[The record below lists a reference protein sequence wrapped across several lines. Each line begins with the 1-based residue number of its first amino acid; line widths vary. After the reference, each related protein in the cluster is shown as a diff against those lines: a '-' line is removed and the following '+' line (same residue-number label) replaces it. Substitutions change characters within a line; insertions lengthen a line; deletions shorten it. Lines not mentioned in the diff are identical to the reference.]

1 MLRADGMIRALLVII
16 IAGVVRGVSAADL
29 ATHAIH
35 IPAQDL
41 DSALLEFAAATH
53 QQIAFDPR
61 QVEGYRSTA
70 LSGTY
75 TVDDGLQTLVGSAPF
90 LIRTTP
96 SGVLTIGAAPVAS
109 NEHTQ
114 APPQRPLPP
123 TTPRSAPEAA
133 ASEPQAPSQVTI
145 EARRTQLEPRVS
157 GFVNKITDPY
167 DESAG
172 LARWLERICPFV
184 SGQNLPRSESD
195 FIRERISDLARSA
208 GVPLA
213 SEKCADPNLYV
224 LVTNQPADLLKGMNE
239 RNRWFTFADAP
250 RRLIR
255 DFIETPRAVRV
266 WYQITLKTP
275 EGLPLAGLSFP
286 YDIKATHV
294 FFHGTNVWSQDTH
307 LSFNIILDIYRVFV
321 IVDQSRLQGIS
332 RGQLADYVAMIS
344 LAQLRADPR
353 LTDTPSILKLFE
365 GDPQS
370 APGGASDWDE
380 AFLKALYVTEQ
391 KSRLQQTLI
400 AREMVREIAR

>member
-1 MLRADGMIRALLVII
+1 MVRTDRMIRALLLTGLAG
-16 IAGVVRGVSAADL
+16 IARVVLAADL

-41 DSALLEFAAATH
+41 GSALLEFAAATH
-53 QQIAFDPR
+53 QQIAFDPQ
-61 QVEGYRSTA
+61 QVRGYRSTA

-75 TVDDGLQTLVGSAPF
+75 AVEDGLQTLTGSAPF

-96 SGVLTIGAAPVAS
+96 SGVLTVAAAPAVSSEPVRAAA
-109 NEHTQ
+109 Q
-114 APPQRPLPP
+114 
-123 TTPRSAPEAA
+123 RSAPPPAHSTAA
-133 ASEPQAPSQVTI
+133 AGSAGEPQAPPQVTI
-145 EARRTQLEPRVS
+145 EARRTQLEPRISV
-157 GFVNKITDPY
+157 FVNKITEPY

-172 LARWLERICPFV
+172 LARWLERICPLV
-184 SGQNLPRSESD
+184 SGPDLPRREGD
-195 FIRERISDLARSA
+195 FIRERISELARAA

-213 SEKCADPNLYV
+213 SEKCTVPNLYV
-224 LVTNQPADLLKGMNE
+224 LVTNQPAELLKGMNQ

-250 RRLIR
+250 RPLIR
-255 DFIETPRAVRV
+255 EFIETPRAVRV

-321 IVDQSRLQGIS
+321 IVDQSRLQGVS

-353 LTDTPSILKLFE
+353 LADAPSILKLFE

-370 APGGASDWDE
+370 APRGASDWDA

-400 AREMVREIAR
+400 AREMVR